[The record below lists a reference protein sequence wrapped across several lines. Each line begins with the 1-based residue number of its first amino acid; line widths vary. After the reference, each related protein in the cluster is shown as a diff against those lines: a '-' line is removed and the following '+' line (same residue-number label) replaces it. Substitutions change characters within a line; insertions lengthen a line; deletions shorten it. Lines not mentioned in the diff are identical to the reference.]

1 MYCGECGS
9 KLKKGDLF
17 CGECGAKVQKKETK
31 EVKKE
36 EKKKVKS
43 NKVPVKLSKKKKI
56 MLTIVAI
63 FIVLVIGVYIF
74 FANRFSPEGVATRYL
89 ETILSGNV
97 EEIYEVLEVDKD
109 NPFVTL
115 EKFKKIYKENT
126 IDLDAINYKL
136 TNVEYGEGDLTSTV
150 TFKLVAM
157 GEEETLE
164 IPLVKASD
172 NKFLFFDNWKINDS
186 DNSYIIQD
194 YQISVP
200 KNADVKLDG
209 TKVDKKY
216 LDKDESSDS
225 VDVYTIPEIFV
236 GNYALDLTLENGI
249 EINDEIYT
257 SSYGSNY
264 TTEIN
269 IEDVSEEV
277 LKDIEESIEKDIN
290 NLYKNIIDKKD
301 WDSIK
306 NNYKNTDTEEIKS
319 DYEELYEEIVEDD
332 DMDLTKFSVTSVEI
346 NDLSIEE
353 DRFKV
358 DFTFDYDYSITY
370 TNFLDETENKDDDG
384 SNRSTILYDYI
395 DDNYKLYDIDG
406 KVTYFSRW

>member
-9 KLKKGDLF
+9 KLKKGDSF
-17 CGECGAKVQKKETK
+17 CGECGAKVPKKETK
-31 EVKKE
+31 EVKKGE
-36 EKKKVKS
+36 EKEVKT
-43 NKVPVKLSKKKKI
+43 NKTPVKLSKKKKI
-56 MLTIVAI
+56 MLTIVTI

-97 EEIYEVLEVDKD
+97 EDIYEVLEVDKD
-109 NPFVTL
+109 NPFVSL
-115 EKFKKIYKENT
+115 EKFKEIYKENT
-126 IDLDAINYKL
+126 IDLDTINYKL
-136 TNVEYGEGDLTSTV
+136 TNVEYGEGELTSTV
-150 TFKLVAM
+150 TFNLVAM

-164 IPLVKASD
+164 IPLVKSSN
-172 NKFLFFDNWKINDS
+172 NKFLIFDNWKINDS
-186 DNSYIIQD
+186 DNSYVIQN

-200 KNADVKLDG
+200 KNANVKLDG

-225 VDVYTIPEIFV
+225 VNVYTIPEIFV

-319 DYEELYEEIVEDD
+319 DYEELYEELVEEDD
-332 DMDLTKFSVTSVEI
+332 MNLTKFSVTSVEI

-353 DRFKV
+353 GRFKV

-370 TNFLDETENKDDDG
+370 TNFQDEKEDKDNDG

-395 DDNYKLYDIDG
+395 DGNYKLYDIDG